1 MSLFLLGMFFLA
13 ASSLA
18 SLAFPHFL
26 GELIDAKKSDLN
38 SNLLF
43 LFILILAQSIFA
55 YFRIALFVKTTAKMT
70 ADLRLDSFQ
79 KMIQLPMSFFQKRK
93 VGELTSRIA
102 ADISLIQTT
111 LTTDLAEF
119 FRQIIIIFGSII
131 LLIITNPKLTVFIL
145 GTLPII
151 MIMTIFFGR
160 YVRKLTKQVQNTV
173 AKSNSIV
180 EESFQAI
187 STVKSFTNEIFESNK
202 YQTKTDQIEKESIK
216 VGLVTAS
223 FYSFVIIGIFG
234 SIILIMWYALNLD
247 TPTGE
252 LTKFV
257 IYSVYIG
264 ASIGGLAASYAS
276 IQKAI
281 GATESLLDIQK
292 ENPEK
297 ISKIKQHDNANK
309 SILNGNIDI
318 DSISFCYP
326 SRPKDNVLNNIS
338 IQIKEGEKVAIVGMS
353 GSGKTT
359 LTNLLLGFFKVTKG
373 DILFDNQK
381 IKDIGLTKLRENIGL
396 VPQDIVLF
404 GGTIRENLLYAKL
417 DATEEEI
424 INAAKEANAHN
435 FILEFENGYD
445 TIVGER
451 GVQIS
456 GGQRQRIAIARA
468 ILKNPKILILDE
480 ATSSLDSKSE
490 KKIQESMRF
499 LLKGKTAIIISHRLA
514 TIKNVDQIYVFD
526 KGRIVESG
534 KHEQLINKNGIYK
547 KFFDA
552 QLKL

>member
-26 GELIDAKKSDLN
+26 GELIDAEKSELN

-55 YFRIALFVKTTAKMT
+55 YFRVALFVKTTAKMT

-79 KMIQLPMSFFQKRK
+79 KMIQLPMLFFQKRK

-131 LLIITNPKLTVFIL
+131 LLIITSPKLTIFIL
-145 GTLPII
+145 GTLPLI
-151 MIMTIFFGR
+151 MIMTVFFGR
-160 YVRKLTKQVQNTV
+160 YVRKLTKKVQNTV

-187 STVKSFTNEIFESNK
+187 STVKSFTNEIFESKK
-202 YQTKTDQIEKESIK
+202 YQKKTDQIEKESIK
-216 VGLVTAS
+216 VGLVTAA
-223 FYSFVIIGIFG
+223 FYSFVIVGIFG

-281 GATESLLDIQK
+281 GATESLLEIQK
-292 ENPEK
+292 ENPEE
-297 ISKIKQHDNANK
+297 IKNNYNIDEAK
-309 SILNGNIDI
+309 LNGNIKI
-318 DSISFCYP
+318 NNISFCYP
-326 SRPKDNVLNNIS
+326 SRPKDNVLNDIT

-359 LTNLLLGFFKVTKG
+359 LTNLLLGFFKATKG
-373 DILFDNQK
+373 EILFDNQK
-381 IKDIGLTKLRENIGL
+381 IKTIGLTKLRENIGL
-396 VPQDIVLF
+396 VPQDIILF

-417 DATEEEI
+417 DATDEEI

-435 FILEFENGYD
+435 FILEFENGYE

-490 KKIQESMRF
+490 NKIQESMKF

-534 KHEQLINKNGIYK
+534 KHEQLINKDGIYK

>member
-1 MSLFLLGMFFLA
+1 MFFLA
-13 ASSLA
+13 ASSVA

-26 GELIDAKKSDLN
+26 GELIDAEKSELN

-43 LFILILAQSIFA
+43 LFIIILAQSIFA
-55 YFRIALFVKTTAKMT
+55 YFRVALFVKTTAKMT

-79 KMIQLPMSFFQKRK
+79 KMIQLPMLFFQKRK

-119 FRQIIIIFGSII
+119 FRQIIIIFGSIV
-131 LLIITNPKLTVFIL
+131 LLIITSPKLTVFIL
-145 GTLPII
+145 GTLPLI
-151 MIMTIFFGR
+151 MIMTVFFGR
-160 YVRKLTKQVQNTV
+160 YVRKLTKKVQNTV

-187 STVKSFTNEIFESNK
+187 STVKSFTNEFFESKK
-202 YQTKTDQIEKESIK
+202 YQKKTDQIEKESIK
-216 VGLVTAS
+216 VGLVTAA
-223 FYSFVIIGIFG
+223 FYSFVIVGIFG

-281 GATESLLDIQK
+281 GATESLLEIQK
-292 ENPEK
+292 ENPEE
-297 ISKIKQHDNANK
+297 IKNNYNIDETK
-309 SILNGNIDI
+309 LNGNIKI
-318 DSISFCYP
+318 NNISFCYP
-326 SRPKDNVLNNIS
+326 SRPKDNVLNDIS
-338 IQIKEGEKVAIVGMS
+338 IQIEEGEKVAIVGMS

-359 LTNLLLGFFKVTKG
+359 LTNLLLGFFKPTKG
-373 DILFDNQK
+373 EILFDNQK
-381 IKDIGLTKLRENIGL
+381 IKAINLTKLRENIGL
-396 VPQDIVLF
+396 VPQDIILF

-417 DATEEEI
+417 DATDEEI

-435 FILEFENGYD
+435 FILEFENGYE

-490 KKIQESMRF
+490 NKIQESMKF

-526 KGRIVESG
+526 RGRIVESG
-534 KHEQLINKNGIYK
+534 KHEQLINKDGIYK

>member
-1 MSLFLLGMFFLA
+1 
-13 ASSLA
+13 
-18 SLAFPHFL
+18 
-26 GELIDAKKSDLN
+26 
-38 SNLLF
+38 
-43 LFILILAQSIFA
+43 
-55 YFRIALFVKTTAKMT
+55 MT
-70 ADLRLDSFQ
+70 
-79 KMIQLPMSFFQKRK
+79 
-93 VGELTSRIA
+93 V
-102 ADISLIQTT
+102 
-111 LTTDLAEF
+111 
-119 FRQIIIIFGSII
+119 
-131 LLIITNPKLTVFIL
+131 
-145 GTLPII
+145 
-151 MIMTIFFGR
+151 FFGR
-160 YVRKLTKQVQNTV
+160 YVRKLTKKVQNTV

-187 STVKSFTNEIFESNK
+187 STVKSFTNEIFESKK
-202 YQTKTDQIEKESIK
+202 YQKKTDQIEKESIK
-216 VGLVTAS
+216 VGLVTAA
-223 FYSFVIIGIFG
+223 FYSFVIVGIFG

-281 GATESLLDIQK
+281 GATESLLEIQK
-292 ENPEK
+292 ENPEE
-297 ISKIKQHDNANK
+297 IKNNYNIDEAK
-309 SILNGNIDI
+309 LNGNIKI
-318 DSISFCYP
+318 NNISFCYP
-326 SRPKDNVLNNIS
+326 SRPKDNVLNDIT

-359 LTNLLLGFFKVTKG
+359 LTNLLLGFFKATKG
-373 DILFDNQK
+373 EILFDNQK
-381 IKDIGLTKLRENIGL
+381 IKTIGLTKLRENIGL
-396 VPQDIVLF
+396 VPQDIILF

-417 DATEEEI
+417 DATDEEI

-435 FILEFENGYD
+435 FILEFENGYE

-490 KKIQESMRF
+490 NKIQESMKF

-534 KHEQLINKNGIYK
+534 KHEQLINKDGIYK